1 MSDPVPSS
9 EDEEPFD
16 PPGPDWLH
24 RLRSR
29 FTGDSVFRRLVWR
42 VIATTLGVA
51 IVLAGV
57 AMLVFPGPGW
67 AAIFLGLAVLA
78 TEYAWAHKLLVATKD
93 KAQGAASSV
102 FSPENRKRTVVL
114 TSIVVL
120 LIAAIVSGYLYR
132 YGWTT
137 SGALGWFGLD
147 GPAAIPW
154 RLAWA
159 VSSVG

>member
-1 MSDPVPSS
+1 MSESVPST

-16 PPGPDWLH
+16 PPGPDWLY
-24 RLRSR
+24 RVRKR
-29 FTGDSVFRRLVWR
+29 FTGDSAFRRLMWR
-42 VIATTLGVA
+42 VLATTLGVT

-78 TEYAWAHKLLVATKD
+78 TEYAWAHRLLKATKD

-102 FSPENRKRTVVL
+102 FSRENRKRTVVL
-114 TSIVVL
+114 TLIVVL
-120 LIAAIVSGYLYR
+120 LVAAVVSWYVYR

-137 SGALGWFGLD
+137 DGVLGWFGLD
-147 GPAAIPW
+147 
-154 RLAWA
+154 
-159 VSSVG
+159 

>member
-1 MSDPVPSS
+1 MTQPEPPPA
-9 EDEEPFD
+9 EEEPFD
-16 PPGPDWLH
+16 PPGPDWLY
-24 RLRSR
+24 RLRRR
-29 FTGDSVFRRLVWR
+29 FTGDSALRGLVWR

-78 TEYAWAHKLLVATKD
+78 TEYAWAHRLLVATKD

-102 FSPENRKRTVVL
+102 FSPENRKRTIVL

-120 LIAAIVSGYLYR
+120 LVASIVSWYVYR

-137 SGALGWFGLD
+137 SGALGWFGL
-147 GPAAIPW
+147 G
-154 RLAWA
+154 
-159 VSSVG
+159 